1 LSPQHPGWERCDLAK
16 ALRSP
21 WHLSFIYLNQTS
33 VNPTPTEE
41 EETEQNAEEDDN
53 EEKKEEEEIGT
64 GPWLVEGIGI

>member
-1 LSPQHPGWERCDLAK
+1 
-16 ALRSP
+16 
-21 WHLSFIYLNQTS
+21 LSFDLTVDLNQTS

-41 EETEQNAEEDDN
+41 EQTEQNAEEDDK

>member
-1 LSPQHPGWERCDLAK
+1 
-16 ALRSP
+16 
-21 WHLSFIYLNQTS
+21 LSFIYLNQTS